1 MPRSEPADMSSRSHL
16 FFLCV
21 ISFVSLYFSQSTQAS
36 EGQPAKKSS
45 PDAQKKRANK
55 PPVPQVGIVDEK
67 LISAMRWRQV
77 GPFRGG
83 RVLAVTGVQ
92 GEPNVFYFG
101 GASGGVWK
109 TTDAGAPWTPLF
121 DKQPIASIG
130 AIAVAPSDHNVIY
143 AGSGEACIRGNISYG
158 HGVTTS
164 LGAATKPINPVPE
177 QTP

>member
-1 MPRSEPADMSSRSHL
+1 MSSRNRL
-16 FFLCV
+16 LLVCL
-21 ISFVSLYFSQSTQAS
+21 ISLVSLSFSQSTPAS

-55 PPVPQVGIVDEK
+55 PPVPQVGPGIVDEK
-67 LISAMRWRQV
+67 LFSAMRWRQV

-109 TTDAGAPWTPLF
+109 TTDAGATSTPLF
-121 DKQPIASIG
+121 DKRPSAYIVSIT
-130 AIAVAPSDHNVIY
+130 AAPAYHKPRSAD
-143 AGSGEACIRGNISYG
+143 SGDPCA
-158 HGVTTS
+158 
-164 LGAATKPINPVPE
+164 
-177 QTP
+177 